1 MTTEAVKK
9 AKCTIAISELDTKLS
24 HVLGRLR
31 DLGLADSELFEQL
44 PKSLKLKMQISLYLQ
59 LMKHIVFL
67 SGGTI
72 SGLNTDAFGL

>member
-44 PKSLKLKMQISLYLQ
+44 NLASKAIDS
-59 LMKHIVFL
+59 F
-67 SGGTI
+67 
-72 SGLNTDAFGL
+72 DFD